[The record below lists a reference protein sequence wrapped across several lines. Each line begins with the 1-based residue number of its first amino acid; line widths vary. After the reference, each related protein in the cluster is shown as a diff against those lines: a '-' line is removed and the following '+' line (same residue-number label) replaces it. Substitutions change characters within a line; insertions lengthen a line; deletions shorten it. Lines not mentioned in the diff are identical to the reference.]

1 MESRT
6 SHTQGFTLIEIMVA
20 LAILGAAAFILLHGH
35 LVALNLHGAMVEE
48 VVMRQLTET
57 VVSQAEAEVLIGN
70 LNGSGDFGQ
79 RYPQYSWSYSATKV
93 GEEEVLLYDVNVV
106 ISGPF
111 EERSMSFFT
120 YNIGEEP
127 EGGTGTGI
135 FSDTGFGRPSTR
147 GQAQPAAGMT
157 R

>member
-1 MESRT
+1 MAPDKRHSA
-6 SHTQGFTLIEIMVA
+6 GFTLIEIMAA

-35 LVALNLHGAMVEE
+35 LAALNLHGMMVEE

-70 LNGSGDFGQ
+70 LNGSGDFGR
-79 RYPQYSWSYSATKV
+79 RYPDYSWSYSATKA
-93 GEEEVLLYDVNVV
+93 GEQEVLLYDVNVV
-106 ISGPF
+106 VSGPF
-111 EERSMSFFT
+111 EERSISFFT

-127 EGGTGTGI
+127 EGGSGTGI
-135 FSDTGFGRPSTR
+135 FRDTGFNRPSTR
-147 GQAQPAAGMT
+147 GQSSPGQGMQ

>member
-1 MESRT
+1 MNGRPGT
-6 SHTQGFTLIEIMVA
+6 TAGFTLIEIMVA
-20 LAILGAAAFILLHGH
+20 LAILATSAFILLHGH
-35 LVALNLHGAMVEE
+35 LAALNLHGMMVEE

-79 RYPQYSWSYSATKV
+79 RYPDYSWSYSATKA

-106 ISGPF
+106 IIGPF
-111 EERSMSFFT
+111 EERSISFFT

-127 EGGTGTGI
+127 EGGSGNGI
-135 FSDTGFGRPSTR
+135 FQDTGFGRDSTR
-147 GQAQPAAGMT
+147 GQSRSDRGM